1 MSNTLTKFVFDKL
14 NVPNAQ
20 KFLDL
25 AALRHKLIA
34 GNIANVST
42 PGYRTRDIDFKAEF
56 AKATGNTNSIAGT
69 VTHKG
74 HIPTGNHK
82 SRAPEVDAVKVKVD
96 ELNSVD
102 IDKEIS
108 NLAQNE
114 LLFTAGAKLLQK
126 KFAGLREA
134 IKSR

>member
-1 MSNTLTKFVFDKL
+1 MSNTITKFVFDRL
-14 NVPNAQ
+14 NVPSAK

-25 AALRHKLIA
+25 AAFRHKLIA

-42 PGYRTRDIDFKAEF
+42 PGYRSKDINFHEEF
-56 AKATGNTNSIAGT
+56 AKAAGKTNAIAGT
-69 VTHKG
+69 TTHAQ

-82 SRAPEVDAVKVKVD
+82 SRAPEVEASKVKVN
-96 ELNSVD
+96 EFNSVD

-114 LLFTAGAKLLQK
+114 LLYTAGAKLLEK